1 MKLTRSAFMAAAA
14 ALFIPRLL
22 PAQAISSGL
31 RECREVFTTPA
42 QTYNLA
48 QAPVPSCFSRVFVNG
63 LLMREGLDYTLAGRI
78 LTFTG
83 AEISADPCIQ
93 VFYSVLG

>member
-1 MKLTRSAFMAAAA
+1 MKRSQFVAAAA
-14 ALFIPRLL
+14 ALFLPQLM

-31 RECREVFTTPA
+31 RECREVFTAPA

-48 QAPVPSCFSRVFVNG
+48 QAPAPSCFSRVFVNG
-63 LLMREGLDYTLAGRI
+63 LLMREGLDYTLTGPV

>member
-1 MKLTRSAFMAAAA
+1 MKITRSAFMAAAA
-14 ALFIPRLL
+14 AFLLPRAL

-31 RECREVFTTPA
+31 RECREVLTNTA
-42 QTYNLA
+42 QAYTLA
-48 QAPVPSCFSRVFVNG
+48 QAPREFCFTRVFLNG
-63 LLMREGLDYTLAGRI
+63 LLLREGLDYTLEGRL

-83 AEISADPCIQ
+83 TEVGDDPCIQ